1 MSAKS
6 SDTMTIDKP
15 TEHELVITRVF
26 AASRQLVWQAWTQS
40 EHLMRWS
47 CPKDF
52 TLLFC
57 EGDLQVGGA
66 WRAGMRS
73 PDGEEFVMG
82 GKYREIT
89 APKRLEFTHGW
100 ENDANWPGH
109 ETLVT
114 VVLKETDGGT
124 KMTFIQTKL
133 ASASSRDGHA
143 EGWSGAFDNLAAY
156 LQMQKS

>member
-82 GKYREIT
+82 GKYREPQRQSVWNLRT
-89 APKRLEFTHGW
+89 AGKTMPTGLATKRLS
-100 ENDANWPGH
+100 P
-109 ETLVT
+109 
-114 VVLKETDGGT
+114 
-124 KMTFIQTKL
+124 
-133 ASASSRDGHA
+133 SSSKKRM
-143 EGWSGAFDNLAAY
+143 AAR
-156 LQMQKS
+156 K